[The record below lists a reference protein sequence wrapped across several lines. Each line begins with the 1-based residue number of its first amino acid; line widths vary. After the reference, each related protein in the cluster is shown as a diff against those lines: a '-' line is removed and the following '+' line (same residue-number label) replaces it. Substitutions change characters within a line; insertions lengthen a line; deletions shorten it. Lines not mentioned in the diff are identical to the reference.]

1 MKINPNSR
9 VFLLIM
15 ALVGCSVLWLLGGLP
30 KLGLNILSAT
40 KKGAS
45 TSQNQL
51 RILHYNIWF
60 GKFKMVERMRGIA
73 KIIDELRPNIIALN
87 EVTKENLAMLK
98 REDGLKRYKVVPAD
112 DIYKTMPAD
121 LPKIHL
127 HTTVVLTDLPVVS
140 WKAFRFENSKEG
152 RRLVIA
158 ELHIPIYEK
167 IITLNKAK
175 RRNVSF
181 VAAVSHLE
189 WNRAS
194 TMLREE
200 QLKKSISSISSFENA
215 CFTADMNN
223 RENIDGDLI
232 LRRPWHD
239 LWMTIPGN
247 THQNG
252 YTWDPTKNSM
262 VKSKTKARFDR
273 VICKLADLKVQSI
286 ELVGNK
292 ELSPGV
298 FPSDHFGLFAVL
310 VPKVHESE
318 EIKGEGQPSFKRPA
332 GYEKNI

>member
-1 MKINPNSR
+1 MKINPNNR
-9 VFLLIM
+9 VFVLII
-15 ALVGCSVLWLLGGLP
+15 ALVGCSLLWLLSGLP

-40 KKGAS
+40 KA

-60 GKFKMVERMRGIA
+60 GKFKMVERMKGIA
-73 KIIDELRPNIIALN
+73 KIIDELKPNIIALN

-98 REDGLKRYKVVPAD
+98 TEDGFLKRYKVVPAD

-140 WKAFRFENSKEG
+140 WKAFRFEKSKEG

-158 ELHIPIYEK
+158 KFRIPIYEK
-167 IITLNKAK
+167 MTTSNKAK
-175 RRNVSF
+175 GRNASF

-189 WNRAS
+189 WQRAS

-200 QLKKSISSISSFENA
+200 QLKKSVSSISSFENA

-232 LRRPWHD
+232 LHRPWHD
-239 LWMTIPGN
+239 LWMTMPGN
-247 THQNG
+247 THENG
-252 YTWDPTKNSM
+252 YTWDPTTNPM

-273 VICKLADLKVQSI
+273 IICKLADFKVQSMNI
-286 ELVGNK
+286 VGNK

-310 VPKVHESE
+310 VSKAHEAQ
-318 EIKGEGQPSFKRPA
+318 EIKEEGQPSFKRPA